1 MESTKCKQSRT
12 TNIKIIELNKHAL
25 AFLITSSVCHSMG
38 RRSFAYRTHLT
49 FSDKGCTVK
58 PDNMSNWPQNQ
69 ASKIRLS
76 WFSFKL
82 GKRMPTVKFFS
93 RCQKKKSP
101 MDQKTNYTKCFRK
114 LATSELVRIEVIR
127 SEHIWCC
134 KTCWIPKQSF
144 QLLKFH

>member
-1 MESTKCKQSRT
+1 LKKQ
-12 TNIKIIELNKHAL
+12 AL

-38 RRSFAYRTHLT
+38 RRSFTYRTHLT
-49 FSDKGCTVK
+49 FSYKGWTVK

-69 ASKIRLS
+69 PSKIRLS
-76 WFSFKL
+76 CFSFKL
-82 GKRMPTVKFFS
+82 GKRMPTVKLFS
-93 RCQKKKSP
+93 RCPKKKNP
-101 MDQKTNYTKCFRK
+101 MDQKTNYTTCFRK

-144 QLLKFH
+144 QLLKFN